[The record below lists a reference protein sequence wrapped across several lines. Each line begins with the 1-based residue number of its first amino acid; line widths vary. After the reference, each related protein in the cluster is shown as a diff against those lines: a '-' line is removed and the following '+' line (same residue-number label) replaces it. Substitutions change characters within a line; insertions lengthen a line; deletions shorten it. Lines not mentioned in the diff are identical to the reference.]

1 MSTATRTAAESESDG
16 RVGRTRQRPALRRW
30 HWITALA
37 VVGVL
42 ICGAVYAVFFSALL
56 GLQTVTVTG
65 VPDDV
70 AARIRTLTPAT
81 DGTPLARV
89 DLAAVAASVG
99 AIPQVS
105 DVEVARDWPHTLMV
119 AVTPRVPVAVT
130 SANGQFWLLDATGA
144 PYLAV
149 AGPPAGLVTVQL
161 VAPGAG
167 DPSTVAALTVA
178 SALTP
183 QFRPTVTAISART
196 PFDVEL
202 TLKDGRKVLWGEATQ
217 SAEKM
222 QLLPALLAAQT
233 GKLYDITDPTLVS
246 VR

>member
-1 MSTATRTAAESESDG
+1 MSTAI
-16 RVGRTRQRPALRRW
+16 RPATEPDSTASTGRRRRATPRRW
-30 HWITALA
+30 PWFVALGM
-37 VVGVL
+37 VGVL
-42 ICGAVYAVFFSALL
+42 ICGTVYAVFFSALL
-56 GLQTVTVTG
+56 GLQTVTITG
-65 VPDDV
+65 VPADV
-70 AARIRTLTPAT
+70 AGRIRVVAPAA

-89 DLAAVAASVG
+89 DLDAVADDVE

-105 DVEVARDWPHTLMV
+105 DVVVSRDWPHTLMI

-130 SANGQFWLLDATGA
+130 LANGQFWLLDASGD
-144 PYLAV
+144 PYLSV
-149 AGPPAGLVTVQL
+149 PTPPAGLITVQL

-167 DPSTVAALTVA
+167 EPSTIAALTVA

-202 TLKDGRKVLWGEATQ
+202 TLKDGRKVLWGEATE
-217 SAEKM
+217 SAQKM
-222 QLLPALLAAQT
+222 QVLPALLKAQDGT
-233 GKLYDITDPTLVS
+233 EYDITDPTLVT